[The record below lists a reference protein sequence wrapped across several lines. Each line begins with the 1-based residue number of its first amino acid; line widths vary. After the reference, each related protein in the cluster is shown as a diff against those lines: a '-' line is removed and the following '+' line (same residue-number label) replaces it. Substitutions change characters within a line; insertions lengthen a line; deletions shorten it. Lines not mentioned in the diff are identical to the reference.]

1 MTVFAV
7 IDDVIN
13 HVILRQNF
21 FGPILDS
28 ESPYS
33 KVCKIVEI
41 ILVRFNKL
49 QL

>member
-13 HVILRQNF
+13 HVILRQNVF
-21 FGPILDS
+21 SPILDS

-33 KVCKIVEI
+33 EVY
-41 ILVRFNKL
+41 LG
-49 QL
+49 